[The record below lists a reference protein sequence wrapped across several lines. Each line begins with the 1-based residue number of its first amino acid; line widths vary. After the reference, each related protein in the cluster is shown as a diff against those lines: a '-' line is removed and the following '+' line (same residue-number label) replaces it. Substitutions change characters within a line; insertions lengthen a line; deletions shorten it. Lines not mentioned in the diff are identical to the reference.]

1 MPEQAGMALGESGR
15 FRLAKLALFRCQCGP
30 IACVIFSNGDLEAY
44 LPNIFAMKKMTT
56 APKRPPPPRIY
67 IKE

>member
-1 MPEQAGMALGESGR
+1 MALGESGP
-15 FRLAKLALFRCQCGP
+15 FRLAKLALFRRQCGP

-44 LPNIFAMKKMTT
+44 LPNIFAMMKTT
-56 APKRPPPPRIY
+56 MAPKRPPPPRIY